1 MEIFGFPAG
10 PLQTNCYVA
19 TGYAAQ
25 DGIAQPC
32 VIIDPGMGAFEVLKR
47 ECETRNWQPEAI
59 VLTHGHIDHIRDV
72 AEAAEHWEIPVFI
85 HEDDALMV
93 RNPAFAAG
101 SQFAQMFRVQE
112 MQAPKQVDTFLD
124 GEEIKWGGLSLQVL
138 HAPGHSPGC
147 VMLRT
152 SDGADEVVFSGD
164 VLFAGAIGR
173 TDLPGGDP
181 AAMEKSLAE
190 KVMPLDDELLILPG
204 HGGAS
209 TIGDEKR
216 HNPYLQHLK

>member
-19 TGYAAQ
+19 TGYAPQ
-25 DGIAQPC
+25 DGAPQNC
-32 VIIDPGMGAFEVLKR
+32 VIVDPGMGALEVIKT
-47 ECETRNWQPEAI
+47 ECEKRNWLPEAI

-72 AEAAEHWEIPVFI
+72 ADAARQWDIPVFV
-85 HEDDALMV
+85 HDDDAFMV
-93 RNPAFAAG
+93 RNPAIAAG
-101 SQFAQMFRVQE
+101 GQFAQMFNVSE
-112 MQAPKQVDTFLD
+112 MTAPDSVETFAD
-124 GEEIKWGGLSLQVL
+124 GDEIKWGGLSIEVI

-147 VMLRT
+147 VMLRA

-181 AAMEKSLAE
+181 AAMTRSLVE
-190 KVMPLDDELLILPG
+190 KVLPLDDELLILPG

-209 TIGDEKR
+209 TIGDEKQ